1 MSPETGLTQSVA
13 LRRAT
18 TGSEILPFLVLNP
31 ALRCIS
37 QFNAARRVQTG
48 KIMQKL
54 FLLAPLASLCFIYS
68 FNANAADSEEEIPT
82 VYVSATRSEQ
92 SAVST
97 PALISIIDR
106 ASIESSGADHLVDVL
121 QSQAGLQIEDLYGDG
136 SRAKISMR
144 GFGADNAASNVLV
157 LVDGRRLNRTD
168 LSAPDLN
175 SISLK
180 DVERIEIIQGSA
192 GTLFGDQAVGGVIN
206 IITRK
211 PKKAG
216 AETVSTYGSYN
227 AKKVQATVGTRT
239 KNGASF
245 RASIED
251 RSTDNYRDYN
261 HQDYRSASIQ
271 ASVPVSRGSIG
282 FEYQVLNEYLQLPG
296 ALSAAQLA
304 ADRRQANTTT
314 DYNDGTTNI
323 ARGTLKQDLSD
334 HWNLEAELSGSE
346 GDITGALYANSF
358 DQHRQQL
365 GVTPRLIG
373 SIPVKNGNV
382 LITTGADVYRS
393 RYRFILPAYSIDTN
407 ATQLMQAVYA
417 QGIIPLGEKLNLT
430 VGARHLQNE
439 DDIIDATAYPSGV
452 DIKKSATVFELGLAR
467 QVNEN
472 LRVFARRDENLRF
485 AKVDENTFTDPAVTG
500 LKPQT
505 GVSYELGTQWHR
517 GGKRFNFMAYQ
528 IDLKDEIAYDEIA
541 DGPYGPGTGANVN
554 LDPTRRMGFNI
565 DGRIPF
571 TPGFTLDM
579 QYAYVDAIFRGGPYS
594 GNAIPFVARHNFTT
608 RANWRLPRHWQL
620 FLESRYT
627 SDRYQGSDYNNSRA
641 ALPAVAIVNTGL
653 SYIHQGWSLDLRI
666 NNIGDVEYSGYAT
679 YDTYYPA
686 PTRNF
691 TIKTRI
697 YLN

>member
-1 MSPETGLTQSVA
+1 
-13 LRRAT
+13 
-18 TGSEILPFLVLNP
+18 
-31 ALRCIS
+31 
-37 QFNAARRVQTG
+37 
-48 KIMQKL
+48 MQKL
-54 FLLAPLASLCFIYS
+54 LLLVSLTSLCFTCS
-68 FNANAADSEEEIPT
+68 ANANAADSEEEIPT

-106 ASIESSGADHLVDVL
+106 DAIESSGADHLVDVL

-211 PKKAG
+211 PDKSI
-216 AETVSTYGSYN
+216 AEMAVTYGSYDN
-227 AKKVQATVGTRT
+227 RKLHTTIGTRT
-239 KNGASF
+239 KNGSSI
-245 RASIED
+245 RASVEQ
-251 RSTDNYRDYN
+251 RSTDNYREYN
-261 HQDYRSASIQ
+261 HQDYRNASIQ
-271 ASVPVSRGSIG
+271 TSFPIADGTIG
-282 FEYQVLNEYLQLPG
+282 FEYQALGEYLQLPG
-296 ALSAAQLA
+296 ALTTAQLA

-314 DYNDGTTNI
+314 DFNDSTTDI
-323 ARGTLKQDLSD
+323 ARGTYKRGLSR
-334 HWNLEAELSGSE
+334 HWNLEAELSDQK
-346 GDITGALYANSF
+346 GDINGALYGSSF
-358 DQHRQQL
+358 DQHRRQL
-365 GVTPRLIG
+365 GFTPRLVG
-373 SIPVKNGNV
+373 SIPVNNGDV
-382 LITTGADVYRS
+382 LITTGADVYQS
-393 RYRFILPAYSIDTN
+393 RYRFILPAFSIDTN
-407 ATQLMQAVYA
+407 ATQLMRAVYA

-430 VGARHLQNE
+430 VGARHVQNE
-439 DDIIDATAYPSGV
+439 DDITDATAFPSGV

-467 QVNEN
+467 QINEN

-528 IDLKDEIAYDEIA
+528 IDLNNEIAYDETA

-554 LDPTRRMGFNI
+554 LDPTRRLGFNI
-565 DGRIPF
+565 GGRIPF
-571 TPGFTLDM
+571 NPRFALDM

-594 GNAIPFVARHNFTT
+594 GNAIPFVARHNITV
-608 RANWRLPRHWQL
+608 RANWRLPRHWRL

-627 SDRYQGSDYNNSRA
+627 SDRYQGSDYNNSRVT
-641 ALPAVAIVNTGL
+641 LPAVAIVNTGL
-653 SYIHQGWSLDLRI
+653 RYVRDGWSLDLRI
-666 NNIGDVEYSGYAT
+666 NNVGDVEYSGYAT

-691 TIKTRI
+691 TVKARVE
-697 YLN
+697 LH